1 MSMTMR
7 DNGGGEYDLPPE
19 GTYLAIC
26 YLLADLGM
34 QPRRQGT
41 PQAKLVAAWELPHA
55 LMKDGRPYSVREIYT
70 ASLNEKAHL
79 RKALESWRGRRFTEE
94 ECKGFQLRNVLGQ
107 ACQLT
112 IVHSQDGKYAN
123 VSSVA
128 GLIKGTPVPR
138 TANELLFYDLDAP
151 DPAVFSR
158 LPEWIQKKIQER
170 IREQPQQHAPQYAP
184 QQHAQAP
191 QYAQQPPQQYSEAN
205 PPPVGHTA
213 PPTNGQPAFV
223 DDDIPF

>member
-7 DNGGGEYDLPPE
+7 DNGGGEFELPPE

-41 PQAKLVAAWELPHA
+41 PIAKLVAAWELPHA

-70 ASLNEKAHL
+70 ASLNERAHL

-138 TANELLFYDLDAP
+138 AANELLFYDLDAP

-170 IREQPQQHAPQYAP
+170 IREQSQYAQQPPQQYTPQPQHAP
-184 QQHAQAP
+184 
-191 QYAQQPPQQYSEAN
+191 QPPQQYSEAN
-205 PPPVGHTA
+205 PPPVGHAAA
-213 PPTNGQPAFV
+213 PANGQPDF
-223 DDDIPF
+223 DDSIPF